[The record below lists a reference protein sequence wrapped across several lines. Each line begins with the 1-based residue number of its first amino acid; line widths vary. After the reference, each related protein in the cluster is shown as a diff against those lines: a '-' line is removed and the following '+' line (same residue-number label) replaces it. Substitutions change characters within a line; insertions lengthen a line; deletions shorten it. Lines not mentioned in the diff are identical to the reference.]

1 MDSRNWPDDYIGP
14 MYCHLRIGVYI
25 VKNRIDTGILGLVKR
40 SNISDAVNLKTEV
53 YRLTNENKQLKENVT
68 SLMNT
73 IRILNL
79 KVDNL
84 INGQSR

>member
-1 MDSRNWPDDYIGP
+1 M
-14 MYCHLRIGVYI
+14 
-25 VKNRIDTGILGLVKR
+25 KNKIDTGILGLVKR
-40 SNISDAVNLKTEV
+40 ANMSDALNLKTEV
-53 YRLTNENKQLKENVT
+53 YRLTNENNQLKENIT
-68 SLMNT
+68 SLMTT

>member
-1 MDSRNWPDDYIGP
+1 MLLFAAKGICI
-14 MYCHLRIGVYI
+14 M
-25 VKNRIDTGILGLVKR
+25 KNKIDTGILGLVKR
-40 SNISDAVNLKTEV
+40 ANMSDALNLKTEV
-53 YRLTNENKQLKENVT
+53 YRLTNENNQLKENIT
-68 SLMNT
+68 SLMTT